1 MEYGLFIAL
10 AGALIMFAAFIMLPF
25 INTKWFMIIIVIC
38 IIMYIP
44 GTLFGCEKMNNS
56 IPEATMESVRELRN
70 TDIQN
75 RQNKLCYLNTDGEE
89 AVIYVD
95 EIKYDS
101 DETYIEKQTWRWL
114 FLYKKQNVLHMKGN
128 E

>member
-1 MEYGLFIAL
+1 
-10 AGALIMFAAFIMLPF
+10 
-25 INTKWFMIIIVIC
+25 
-38 IIMYIP
+38 
-44 GTLFGCEKMNNS
+44 
-56 IPEATMESVRELRN
+56 MESVRELKN
-70 TDIQN
+70 IDIQN
-75 RQNKLCYLNTDGEE
+75 RQNKLSYLNTDGEE

-101 DETYIEKQTWRWL
+101 DETYIEKQTLRWL

>member
-1 MEYGLFIAL
+1 MEYEFFIAL
-10 AGALIMFAAFIMLPF
+10 AGVLIMFAACIMLPF

-44 GTLFGCEKMNNS
+44 GTLFVCEKVNNN
-56 IPEATMESVRELRN
+56 IPEATMESVRELKN
-70 TDIQN
+70 IDIQN
-75 RQNKLCYLNTDGEE
+75 RQNKLSYLNTDGKE

-101 DETYIEKQTWRWL
+101 DETYIEKQTLRWL